1 MRNPYRHVIHQA
13 KFIFI
18 IILFLLSS
26 CNQAVA
32 PVDTSPTHSQA
43 QSPTQ
48 VPATATPS
56 HTPTVTNT
64 ATPSP
69 SPTPTPQPEIDPQEF
84 DYSLIDLMNWEGD
97 LTVESKE
104 ELEKGYIVKVREG
117 YKTLLYTTPLFSED
131 RDDNFL
137 QYGIVNIDIP
147 EGFKFELQEIKKIVG
162 EDGQSVTVGVLR
174 NGTGLTASRGVQS
187 IVLSAEDEE
196 GGMINFTE
204 KTEEDKSMFSYVDF
218 FGYTHLKDHQ
228 AGALLLRNL
237 LEYQK
242 ENGPF
247 VSGQQY
253 SLKEVA
259 DMYSE
264 EFDRL
269 FHYPDGSNLGLSDVM
284 SGLTWFLTEENNVA
298 TRTPRKV
305 STTIVPV
312 ININTKYIWGERY
325 GVFAMRSDNP
335 ENDSILTFK
344 KGPNGEEEYYIGGD
358 VLAINHHLYISF
370 YLTDNIDDIDIS
382 IAEANEVYEDLVN
395 WDRTNHV
402 FTEEEENETRRYL
415 LGISKEDE
423 IKKIDAIIEA
433 IYPARNKSFF
443 FRGR

>member
-1 MRNPYRHVIHQA
+1 M
-13 KFIFI
+13 
-18 IILFLLSS
+18 
-26 CNQAVA
+26 
-32 PVDTSPTHSQA
+32 
-43 QSPTQ
+43 
-48 VPATATPS
+48 
-56 HTPTVTNT
+56 
-64 ATPSP
+64 
-69 SPTPTPQPEIDPQEF
+69 
-84 DYSLIDLMNWEGD
+84 
-97 LTVESKE
+97 
-104 ELEKGYIVKVREG
+104 
-117 YKTLLYTTPLFSED
+117 LYTTPLFSED

-269 FHYPDGSNLGLSDVM
+269 FHYPDGSNLG
-284 SGLTWFLTEENNVA
+284 
-298 TRTPRKV
+298 
-305 STTIVPV
+305 
-312 ININTKYIWGERY
+312 
-325 GVFAMRSDNP
+325 
-335 ENDSILTFK
+335 
-344 KGPNGEEEYYIGGD
+344 
-358 VLAINHHLYISF
+358 
-370 YLTDNIDDIDIS
+370 
-382 IAEANEVYEDLVN
+382 
-395 WDRTNHV
+395 
-402 FTEEEENETRRYL
+402 
-415 LGISKEDE
+415 
-423 IKKIDAIIEA
+423 
-433 IYPARNKSFF
+433 
-443 FRGR
+443 